1 VVKRRE
7 LEGKVSQ
14 LEYELWLKWQKKSN
28 AEWSASLPDDGFVDE
43 KLTGDSLGKI
53 YRTEQPVKI
62 GASSLDEC
70 DE

>member
-1 VVKRRE
+1 MTIRRE

-43 KLTGDSLGKI
+43 QLSSDSLGKI
-53 YRTEQPVKI
+53 YRAEQPAKN
-62 GASSLDEC
+62 GASSLDDC

>member
-1 VVKRRE
+1 MTIRRE

-43 KLTGDSLGKI
+43 QLSSDSLGKI
-53 YRTEQPVKI
+53 YRTEQPAKNGV
-62 GASSLDEC
+62 SSLDEC

>member
-1 VVKRRE
+1 MTIRRE

-43 KLTGDSLGKI
+43 QLSSDSLGKI
-53 YRTEQPVKI
+53 YRAEQPVKI
-62 GASSLDEC
+62 GGSSLDEC

>member
-1 VVKRRE
+1 MTIRRE

-28 AEWSASLPDDGFVDE
+28 AEWSATLPDDGFVDE
-43 KLTGDSLGKI
+43 QLSSDSLGKI
-53 YRTEQPVKI
+53 YRTEQPAKN